1 MECARTGNVDT
12 YTRYRMVAVAA
23 LHHARERAGIET
35 AALVLILSAFWGYV
49 FYVVLGTIV

>member
-35 AALVLILSAFWGYV
+35 AALVLILSIFWGYV
-49 FYVVLGTIV
+49 FYVVLRTIV